1 MTWSAALA
9 PLRNRSF
16 AWYFASRLVNT
27 FGTMMANIALAFAV
41 LDIEDSPAALGQVL
55 AAHTVPMVVLLLWGG
70 VISDRFPR
78 TLVLQASNTASA
90 ITQGLIALLVIT
102 GTAELW
108 MVLVLS
114 VVHGSVSA
122 ISFPA
127 MASMV
132 PQLVPRDQLQPA
144 NALLSLT
151 RNGLTV
157 LGPTVGAL
165 LVVTIGSG
173 WALAVDAATWLA
185 AALLL
190 LPVRIPPR
198 ERRATTSTITDLREG
213 WTFFWSTTWL
223 WVVVVAFGVLNMIHV
238 GTMQTLGPAVAE
250 DTAGVGRQGWGFV
263 LSAEALGLLAMAVVL
278 LRVRLERPL
287 FWGMASIMLAALPMV
302 MLGADP
308 VLVTLVVAAFV
319 GGAGIEVFSM
329 GWNLAMQENIDDEM
343 LSRAYSYDALGSFVA
358 MPIGQLLWGPLAVW
372 LGSGRVL
379 VGSGVV
385 YALICALVLCSRSVR
400 DLPRS
405 APTPTEPVPTV
416 SS

>member
-1 MTWSAALA
+1 MTWSASFA

-16 AWYFASRLVNT
+16 AWYFGSRFVNT
-27 FGTMMANIALAFAV
+27 FGGMMANIALAFAV

-55 AAHTVPMVVLLLWGG
+55 AAHTIPMVALLLWGG

-78 TLVLQASNTASA
+78 TLVLQASNIASA
-90 ITQGLIALLVIT
+90 ITQGLIAFLVIT
-102 GTAELW
+102 GAAELW
-108 MVLVLS
+108 MVVVLS
-114 VVHGSVSA
+114 VVHGAVSA

-151 RNGLTV
+151 RNGLMV

-165 LVVTIGSG
+165 LVVTVGSG
-173 WALAVDAATWLA
+173 WALAVDAATWFV

-190 LPVRIPPR
+190 LPVKIPPR
-198 ERRATTSTITDLREG
+198 ERKASTSTVAELREG
-213 WTFFWSTTWL
+213 WSFFWSTTWL
-223 WVVVVAFGVLNMIHV
+223 WVIVVAFGVLNMIHV
-238 GTMQTLGPAVAE
+238 GTMQTVGPAVAQ
-250 DTAGVGRQGWGFV
+250 DIAGVGRQGWGLV
-263 LSAEALGLLAMAVVL
+263 LSAEAVGLLAMAVVL

-287 FWGMASIMLAALPMV
+287 LWGMAGISLASLPMI

-308 VLVTLVVAAFV
+308 VLVALVVAAFV

-329 GWNLAMQENIDDEM
+329 GWNLAMQENIDDDM

-358 MPIGQLLWGPLAVW
+358 MPIGQLLWGPLALW
-372 LGSGRVL
+372 LGASEVL
-379 VGSGVV
+379 VASGIA
-385 YALICALVLCSRSVR
+385 YAVICGLVLCSRAVR
-400 DLPRS
+400 DLPR
-405 APTPTEPVPTV
+405 ATLTPTEPVTSATP
-416 SS
+416 